1 MEPLEK
7 LGAAGGVLAICGF
20 FWGIPLLFTDKP
32 TFMPL
37 VFGVIGLVLL
47 FVSWILDR

>member
-7 LGAAGGVLAICGF
+7 LGAAGGILALCGF

-32 TFMPL
+32 TIMPL
-37 VFGVIGLVLL
+37 VFGVVGLVLL
-47 FVSWILDR
+47 ILSWILDR